1 MPNSQRPP
9 RMKVRTLFLS
19 DVHLGLK
26 CALQGQLEVHREWVH
41 RTARGEPLLIMHGDQ
56 LDGIVSCAP
65 WLTKLGDAMYDF
77 TVMLSHSVNNLRRA
91 MQRPYWLVAERIKL
105 SDWVESCSA
114 LVEKHSGE
122 LELLRRPHAAAGVRR
137 PTAELLP
144 DAA

>member
-1 MPNSQRPP
+1 MFTSASSVRSRDNSRFTGSGSTGPP
-9 RMKVRTLFLS
+9 AGNVSSSCTAISSTGSFL
-19 DVHLGLK
+19 
-26 CALQGQLEVHREWVH
+26 A
-41 RTARGEPLLIMHGDQ
+41 P
-56 LDGIVSCAP
+56 P

-91 MQRPYWLVAERIKL
+91 MHRPYWPVAERIKL

-122 LELLRRPHAAAGVRR
+122 LELLRWPHAAAGVRR

>member
-1 MPNSQRPP
+1 
-9 RMKVRTLFLS
+9 
-19 DVHLGLK
+19 
-26 CALQGQLEVHREWVH
+26 
-41 RTARGEPLLIMHGDQ
+41 MHGDQ

-91 MQRPYWLVAERIKL
+91 MHRPYWPVAERIKL

-122 LELLRRPHAAAGVRR
+122 LELLRWPHAAAGVRR